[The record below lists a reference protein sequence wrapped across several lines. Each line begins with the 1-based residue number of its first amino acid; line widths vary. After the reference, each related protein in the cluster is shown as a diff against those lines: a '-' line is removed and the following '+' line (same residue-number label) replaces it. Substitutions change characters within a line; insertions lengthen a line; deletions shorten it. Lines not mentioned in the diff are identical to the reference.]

1 MSQSTHPLK
10 IAPSILT
17 ADFGNLATAI
27 AAATEGGADYI
38 HLDVMDGRFVPN
50 ITFGPKIVETVRGLT
65 KLPLDVHLMID
76 DPDRYLTDFV
86 QAGAS
91 LLTVHAEAC
100 VHLHRTIQR
109 ITELGCR
116 SGVAINPATPV
127 ELVREILPFVD
138 MILVMSVNP
147 GFGSQRFIETSTSK
161 LRRMRKLLD
170 ELNPLC
176 DLQVDGG
183 VDVHNIDD
191 VVRSGANVI
200 VVGSAVFNRRGTPG
214 ENIAALRKAA
224 SSALWQ
230 EI

>member
-1 MSQSTHPLK
+1 MSQTIHPLK

-17 ADFGNLATAI
+17 ADFGNLAA
-27 AAATEGGADYI
+27 AVEAATNGGADYM

-50 ITFGPKIVETVRGLT
+50 ISFGPKIVETVRAVT
-65 KLPLDVHLMID
+65 KLPLDVHLMIEE
-76 DPDRYLTDFV
+76 PDRYLAEFAT
-86 QAGAS
+86 AGAN

-100 VHLHRTIQR
+100 VHLHRTVQR

-116 SGVAINPATPV
+116 VGIAINPATPV
-127 ELVREILPFVD
+127 EMMREIVPFVD

-176 DLQVDGG
+176 DLEVDGG

-200 VVGSAVFNRRGTPG
+200 VVGTAVFNSRNTPG
-214 ENIAALRKAA
+214 ANIAALRKAA

>member
-1 MSQSTHPLK
+1 MQPRNHPLI

-17 ADFGNLATAI
+17 ADFGHLAKAI
-27 AAATEGGADYI
+27 TAATEGGATYM

-50 ITFGPKIVETVRGLT
+50 ISFGPKMVETVRGLT
-65 KLPLDVHLMID
+65 ELPLDVHLMIE
-76 DPDRYLTDFV
+76 DPDRYLVDFA
-86 QAGAS
+86 QAGAN

-109 ITELGCR
+109 ITELDCR
-116 SGVAINPATPV
+116 AGVAINPATPV
-127 ELVREILPFVD
+127 EMLREIVPFVD

-161 LRRMRKLLD
+161 LRRTRKLLD

-176 DLQVDGG
+176 DLEVDGG
-183 VDVHNIDD
+183 IDIHNIDD
-191 VVRSGANVI
+191 VVRAGANVI
-200 VVGSAVFNRRGTPG
+200 VVGTAVYNTRGTPA

-224 SSALWQ
+224 SSAMWQ
-230 EI
+230 KA